1 MKNNLKEGHA
11 MKDIITLGELLI
23 DLTQTR
29 IDDKGIRHFAANP
42 GGAPANV
49 AVACARLGAS
59 AGFIG
64 KVGADVYG
72 RDLRDVLERDGVD
85 TAGLYET
92 ASALTTQALVSV
104 SETGE
109 RDFSFYRSPGAD
121 SLLTKAEVLAA
132 LREAP
137 KVLHIGSVSLTAD
150 PARSATIAA
159 AEHARARGALVS
171 YDPNYRAALWSDE
184 TTAVEWMKKP
194 LPLADILKIS
204 DEELPL
210 LTGTD
215 EPEAGSRVLEEMG
228 VSLILITLGGAGTFY
243 RLRGVGTGT
252 VPSFSVEV
260 ADTNGAG
267 DTFLGALLS
276 RLTAR
281 GDKPLEGLDRTEIE
295 KIIRFANCAAALTCS
310 RPGAISAMPARAEV
324 EARLREEK
332 ER

>member
-1 MKNNLKEGHA
+1 
-11 MKDIITLGELLI
+11 MKDVIALGELLI
-23 DLTQTR
+23 DLTQTHT
-29 IDDKGIRHFAANP
+29 DAGHIRHFAANP

-49 AVACARLGAS
+49 AVASARLGAS

-72 RDLRDVLERDGVD
+72 RDLRAVLERGGVD

-109 RDFSFYRSPGAD
+109 RDFSFYRGPGAD
-121 SLLTKAEVLAA
+121 SLLTEREALAA

-150 PARSATIAA
+150 PARSATLAA
-159 AEHARARGALVS
+159 AANAKARGALVS
-171 YDPNYRAALWSDE
+171 YDPNYRAALWPDGA
-184 TTAVEWMKKP
+184 TAVEWMKKP
-194 LPLADILKIS
+194 LPMADILKIS

-215 EPEAGSRVLEEMG
+215 APEAGSRFFEEMG
-228 VSLILITLGGAGTFY
+228 VTLVLITLGGAGAFY
-243 RLRGVGTGT
+243 RLRGERAGT
-252 VPSFSVEV
+252 VPGFSVTV

-267 DTFLGALLS
+267 DAFLGALLCL
-276 RLTAR
+276 LTAR
-281 GDKPLEGLDRTEIE
+281 GDRPLEGLGRAELE

-310 RPGAISAMPARAEV
+310 RPGAISAMPTRAEV
-324 EARLREEK
+324 EAKLREAAET
-332 ER
+332 

>member
-1 MKNNLKEGHA
+1 
-11 MKDIITLGELLI
+11 MKDILTLGELLI
-23 DLTQTR
+23 DLTQTHV
-29 IDDKGIRHFAANP
+29 DAGHIRHFAANP

-59 AGFIG
+59 AGFVG

-72 RDLRDVLERDGVD
+72 RDLRAVLERDGVD

-121 SLLTKAEVLAA
+121 SLLTEDEALAA
-132 LREAP
+132 LQSPP

-150 PARSATIAA
+150 PARTATLAA
-159 AEHARARGALVS
+159 AARAKERGALVS
-171 YDPNYRAALWSDE
+171 YDPNYRAALWPDE
-184 TTAVEWMKKP
+184 ATAAEWMKKP
-194 LPLADILKIS
+194 LSMADILKIS

-215 EPEAGSRVLEEMG
+215 EPEAGSRAFGEMG
-228 VSLILITLGGAGTFY
+228 ITLVLITLGGAGTFY
-243 RLRGVGTGT
+243 RLRDAGTGS
-252 VPSFSVEV
+252 VPGFSVTV

-281 GDKPLEGLDRTEIE
+281 GDRPLEGLSRAELE
-295 KIIRFANCAAALTCS
+295 EIIRFANCAAALTCS
-310 RPGAISAMPARAEV
+310 RPGAISAMPTRAEV
-324 EARLREEK
+324 EAKLREAAGK
-332 ER
+332 

>member
-1 MKNNLKEGHA
+1 

-23 DLTQTR
+23 DLTQTHV
-29 IDDKGIRHFAANP
+29 DDKRVRHFAANP

-72 RDLRDVLERDGVD
+72 RDLRAVLERDGVD
-85 TAGLYET
+85 AAGLYET

-109 RDFSFYRSPGAD
+109 RDFSFYRNPGAD
-121 SLLTKAEVLAA
+121 SLLTEAEALAA
-132 LREAP
+132 LCEAP
-137 KVLHIGSVSLTAD
+137 KILHIGSVSLTAD
-150 PARSATIAA
+150 PARTATCAA
-159 AEHARARGALVS
+159 AEHARARGALIS
-171 YDPNYRAALWSDE
+171 YDPNYRAALWPDE
-184 TTAVEWMKKP
+184 ATAVEWMKKP

-215 EPEAGSRVLEEMG
+215 DLEAGSRVFGEMG
-228 VSLILITLGGAGTFY
+228 IALVLVTLGGAGTFY
-243 RLRGVGTGT
+243 RLKGAGTGT
-252 VPSFSVEV
+252 VPGFSTTV

-267 DTFLGALLS
+267 DTFLGALLC

-281 GDKPLEGLDRTEIE
+281 GDAPLDALTRDEMEE
-295 KIIRFANCAAALTCS
+295 IIRFANCAAALTCS
-310 RPGAISAMPARAEV
+310 RPGAISAMPTLSEV
-324 EARLREEK
+324 EARLRETT
-332 ER
+332 